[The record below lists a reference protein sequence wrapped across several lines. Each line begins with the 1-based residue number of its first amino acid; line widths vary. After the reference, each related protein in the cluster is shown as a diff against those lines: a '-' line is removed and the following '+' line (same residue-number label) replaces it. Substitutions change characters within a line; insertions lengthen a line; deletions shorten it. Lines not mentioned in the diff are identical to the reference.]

1 MNGKIKIDDNQL
13 VVSFNAEFL
22 AKLKNEIWKN
32 KMSEKN
38 IFISGTEIVSA
49 FFESIEN
56 QKFEKNSKMLLAW
69 KKTVQKISGNGA
81 QLFDHSCIVDFKNG
95 ILLVETDHPAWS
107 QMLQFHKKFIIT
119 GMNRICADTKIE
131 TLAFRVRGS
140 KATLADSG
148 KKIADY
154 EMKKYSEK
162 LESDEKI
169 LLEKG
174 FFGKEKNSA
183 ENENSKSDEDLPEN
197 LKEIF
202 ERMKSKK
209 Q

>member
-1 MNGKIKIDDNQL
+1 MDDKTN
-13 VVSFNAEFL
+13 
-22 AKLKNEIWKN
+22 
-32 KMSEKN
+32 
-38 IFISGTEIVSA
+38 FISGAQIVSA
-49 FFESIEN
+49 FFENIEN
-56 QKFEKNSKMLLAW
+56 QKIENSSKILTAW

-81 QLFDHSCIVDFKNG
+81 QLSDHSRIVDLKNG

-107 QMLQFHKKFIIT
+107 QMLQFHKKFILT
-119 GMNRICADTKIE
+119 GLNRICADAKIE
-131 TLAFRVRGS
+131 TLAFRVRGNN
-140 KATLADSG
+140 ATLADAG

-162 LESDEKI
+162 LDSDEKI

-183 ENENSKSDEDLPEN
+183 ENKSSKNEEALPDN

-202 ERMKSKK
+202 SRMKSTAMKSNEEK
-209 Q
+209 